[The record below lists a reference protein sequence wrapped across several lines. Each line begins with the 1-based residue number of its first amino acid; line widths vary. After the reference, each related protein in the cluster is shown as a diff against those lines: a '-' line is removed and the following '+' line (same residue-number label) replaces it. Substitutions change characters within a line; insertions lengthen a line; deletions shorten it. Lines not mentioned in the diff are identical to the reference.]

1 MNVLIERFDIGKW
14 VVQENK
20 NPPRKR
26 GLIIFLNEEEES
38 DQALSTL
45 PDLRQL
51 VHTYA
56 RLAAPFSMIL
66 TLLILD
72 FHIWLD
78 LL

>member
-1 MNVLIERFDIGKW
+1 MARK
-14 VVQENK
+14 NK
-20 NPPRKR
+20 TPAKAGVNY
-26 GLIIFLNEEEES
+26 FSLNEEEKS

-56 RLAAPFSMIL
+56 CFAAPFSMIL